1 MKVLLINNNPV
12 VSRLTKLSARKEGVD
27 IIEISDISHIDSSEF
42 DLVFCDF
49 DSCDDMSCINLKNRV
64 TAKKKV
70 LFCTPEDDEFNEFFD
85 LRIHK
90 PFLPSEVSSLIC
102 EIREAKDEETLED
115 TVFVETQELTYEP
128 IKLVEE
134 VELPKVEVA
143 KIEEPEIELEIPK
156 GEVAKIEEPEIELE
170 IPKVEV
176 AKIEEPTIEEP
187 MIELDT
193 FDEIKDEDIFE
204 LDVEAKKD
212 VILELDSASDEINLM
227 DDEPKI
233 LDTSKVMEI
242 KELLDEEVVEDKKPW
257 VEEPKEAIQ
266 KEALAEENIEKEQM
280 VKTDAPL
287 NSHIEISKPKA
298 SPVVDALISMPI
310 ESLRE
315 LLKGATVNITIQF
328 PKD

>member
-134 VELPKVEVA
+134 
-143 KIEEPEIELEIPK
+143 
-156 GEVAKIEEPEIELE
+156 LE

-176 AKIEEPTIEEP
+176 AKIEEPKIELEIPKVEVVKIEEPKIELELPKVEVVKIEEP

-193 FDEIKDEDIFE
+193 FDEIKDDDIFE

-212 VILELDSASDEINLM
+212 VILELDSATDEINLM

-242 KELLDEEVVEDKKPW
+242 KELLDEEVVEDKKPC
-257 VEEPKEAIQ
+257 VEVQKEETT
-266 KEALAEENIEKEQM
+266 KEALAEEKTEKEEM
-280 VKTDAPL
+280 LKTDAPL
-287 NSHIEISKPKA
+287 NSHIEISKPKT

>member
-1 MKVLLINNNPV
+1 
-12 VSRLTKLSARKEGVD
+12 SRLTKLSARKEGVD
-27 IIEISDISHIDSSEF
+27 IIEISDISHIDNSEF

-49 DSCDDMSCINLKNRV
+49 DSCDDMLCINLKNRV

-90 PFLPSEVSSLIC
+90 PFLPSEVSLLIC

-134 VELPKVEVA
+134 LEIPKVEVA
-143 KIEEPEIELEIPK
+143 KIEEPK
-156 GEVAKIEEPEIELE
+156 IELE

-176 AKIEEPTIEEP
+176 AKIEEPKIEEP

-212 VILELDSASDEINLM
+212 VILELDSATDEINLM

-242 KELLDEEVVEDKKPW
+242 KELLDEEVVEDKKPC
-257 VEEPKEAIQ
+257 VEVQ
-266 KEALAEENIEKEQM
+266 KEETTKETLAEERTEKEEV
-280 VKTDAPL
+280 VKADAPL
-287 NSHIEISKPKA
+287 NSHIEISKPKT

>member
-1 MKVLLINNNPV
+1 
-12 VSRLTKLSARKEGVD
+12 
-27 IIEISDISHIDSSEF
+27 
-42 DLVFCDF
+42 
-49 DSCDDMSCINLKNRV
+49 MSCINLKNRV

-90 PFLPSEVSSLIC
+90 PFLPSEVSLLIC

-134 VELPKVEVA
+134 LEIPKVEVA
-143 KIEEPEIELEIPK
+143 KIEEPK
-156 GEVAKIEEPEIELE
+156 IELE

-176 AKIEEPTIEEP
+176 AKIEEPKIEEP

-212 VILELDSASDEINLM
+212 VILELDSATDEINLM

-242 KELLDEEVVEDKKPW
+242 KELLDEEVVEDKKPC
-257 VEEPKEAIQ
+257 VEVQ
-266 KEALAEENIEKEQM
+266 KEETTKETLAEERTEKEEV
-280 VKTDAPL
+280 VKADAPL
-287 NSHIEISKPKA
+287 NSHIEISKPKT